1 MTSTTPPSSRPI
13 SSDRRRRRS
22 GYTLTEILIVIGL
35 IVVMIAVAV
44 PVLNV
49 LSGNRST
56 EAAENQVAAVLN
68 QARAQAIALQKN
80 VGVIFYVDPASQRYT
95 MALVQQNG
103 LYVDLL
109 PDYDY
114 VPLQTGT
121 GIQLLHDDQSV
132 APNVAPSGRDRYVR
146 MGVVMFDGRGQAIAA
161 PYTIPNDPAI
171 PNSLREVIDLKAI
184 LNEMGEGNALYYHP
198 DYQLYTQLGLV
209 IYDNEAF
216 ATQNFSKLEGMRQRD
231 EADEC
236 NWLDANA
243 VPFVLN
249 RYNGTLIRGE

>member
-1 MTSTTPPSSRPI
+1 MTPTTFPSSPRT
-13 SSDRRRRRS
+13 SSVGRRRGRP

-56 EAAENQVAAVLN
+56 EAAENQVTAVLN

-80 VGVIFYVDPASQRYT
+80 VGVLFYVDPASQRYT

-103 LYVDLL
+103 FYVDLL

-132 APNVAPSGRDRYVR
+132 APSVAPSGRDRYVR

-161 PYTIPNDPAI
+161 PYLIS
-171 PNSLREVIDLKAI
+171 PNSSVAEVIDLKQI
-184 LNEMGEGNALYYHP
+184 LRDNGLNANE
-198 DYQLYTQLGLV
+198 DYRTDEQLYSQLGLV

-216 ATQNFSKLEGMRQRD
+216 ATQNFSKLEKQRD